1 MQPSGPGEAFRS
13 GRPSPR
19 RGSTSACSPRAPPWW
34 NCCCSMAWRRPSRPA
49 SSASI
54 PGGIARTTTGTSSCP
69 GLTAGQL
76 YGYRVQRAMRPRP
89 RPPVRPGQGAPGPL
103 RAGRGRAPHYSRRA
117 AQQPGDNTAVAMKSA
132 VADPQAY
139 DWQGDAPLQRPF
151 AHTVIYE
158 LHVAG
163 FTRHP
168 SSGVAPA
175 TRGTYAGL
183 IEKIPYLTDL
193 GVTAVELLPVFQ
205 FDAQDAPPGLVNYWG
220 YSPVSFFAP
229 TRGTARARTRWAPWT
244 SSATWSR
251 RSIAPGSR
259 SSWTWCTT
267 TPPRGITRGRRCAIG
282 AWPTTCTTS
291 WSPTGR
297 AMPTTPA
304 PATR

>member
-1 MQPSGPGEAFRS
+1 M
-13 GRPSPR
+13 
-19 RGSTSACSPRAPPWW
+19 T
-34 NCCCSMAWRRPSRPA
+34 
-49 SSASI
+49 
-54 PGGIARTTTGTSSCP
+54 
-69 GLTAGQL
+69 
-76 YGYRVQRAMRPRP
+76 
-89 RPPVRPGQGAPGPL
+89 
-103 RAGRGRAPHYSRRA
+103 GRGMRRCNARSR
-117 AQQPGDNTAVAMKSA
+117 
-132 VADPQAY
+132 
-139 DWQGDAPLQRPF
+139 
-151 AHTVIYE
+151 TVIYE

-183 IEKIPYLTDL
+183 IAKIPYLVDL

-259 SSWTWCTT
+259 SSWTWSTT
-267 TPPRGITRGRRCAIG
+267 TPPRGITRADAVLAGPGQRVYYILEPDRSRYADYTGTGNTLNANHPVVRRLIVDSLRYWVEVMHVDGFRFDLASILSRDEAAGRWRTHPFSG
-282 AWPTTCTTS
+282 TS
-291 WSPTGR
+291 KPIRSW
-297 AMPTTPA
+297 PA
-304 PATR
+304 PN